1 MSILCLF
8 LCQLKL
14 MKIIKI
20 NIINIINI
28 NISSNVI
35 INNDCDIY

>member
-14 MKIIKI
+14 MKIIVI

-35 INNDCDIY
+35 IQ